1 MTMNIHHKGHHQV
14 RCLRSQDRQL
24 MFVGIDLCQQFEWCH
39 TRGTWGSVQ
48 GLLLFII
55 SYVKFLT
62 FLKGLSIENIQRN
75 AAKAPDAIKAAVRNN
90 GGGHYNHSLFW
101 TLMAPTGSANSAPHG
116 ELKQALEAEF
126 GSVDEFKNKFNA
138 AAAGRFGSG
147 WAWLCMDRSGKMFIC
162 STPNQD
168 NPLMEGIAEHNG
180 IPILGLDVWEH
191 AYYLKY
197 QNRRPEYIAAWWNV
211 VNWDKVVEN
220 YSHAKQQNTPVFD
233 VPLA

>member
-1 MTMNIHHKGHHQV
+1 MSKFALPALPYDYSALEPHIDTMTMNVHHKGHHQTYV
-14 RCLRSQDRQL
+14 NNLNGAIQ
-24 MFVGIDLCQQFEWCH
+24 GEHGGQF
-39 TRGTWGSVQ
+39 
-48 GLLLFII
+48 
-55 SYVKFLT
+55 
-62 FLKGLSIENIQRN
+62 KGLSIENIQRN

-168 NPLMEGIAEHNG
+168 NPLMEGISEHNG

-220 YSHAKQQNTPVFD
+220 YSRAKQQNTPVFD